1 MGAFNE
7 DSPTVF
13 TAFLFLQILQQALAL
28 YIQYSLDRGDM
39 VEICLTV
46 VTASIVVGIPIA
58 KLLLDKFGRK
68 TICFGSVLVQLPLLL
83 SLIFIPGS
91 LAVMIP
97 ILVAFGV
104 GLSALFMLPWIMLPD
119 VLDEFKFQTG
129 KELDTY
135 FYGAFNTIKQL
146 GTIIAA
152 SVITASLEIS
162 GYKTGA
168 CSQPE
173 SVGFALRIVMSVFPM
188 ANLLLSSIFVW
199 KHPIT
204 EATRQRTKAA
214 LQETRSPDV
223 STMSSDVTTETPSND
238 VVISPIT

>member
-1 MGAFNE
+1 
-7 DSPTVF
+7 
-13 TAFLFLQILQQALAL
+13 
-28 YIQYSLDRGDM
+28 M
-39 VEICLTV
+39 VEIYLTV
-46 VTASIVVGIPIA
+46 MTASVVLGIPIV

-68 TICFGSVLVQLPLLL
+68 TICVGSVLVLVPLLVG
-83 SLIFIPGS
+83 LIFIQGS
-91 LAVMIP
+91 LAVNIP
-97 ILVAFGV
+97 VLIVYGVASSG
-104 GLSALFMLPWIMLPD
+104 LFMLPWVMLPD

-135 FYGAFNTIKQL
+135 FYAAYNTIMML

-214 LQETRSPDV
+214 LQETRCPNT

-238 VVISPIT
+238 VVISTIT